1 MTPERIFC
9 YHRPTMTDPALPPSS
24 RWPRIGRDD
33 SFHVIGGGLIGFG
46 VPVWLG
52 WVLLYLLLTLSAVA
66 FADQLP
72 PATANR
78 IAGGGPAC
86 LGLIDLIQRLRA
98 TQYVAFLLNGSEITR
113 PTSLIDRLTFRECG
127 WYLPILALPLPLW
140 LLGAMIS
147 AELLTS

>member
-1 MTPERIFC
+1 MTE
-9 YHRPTMTDPALPPSS
+9 PAAPHSP
-24 RWPRIGRDD
+24 RWSRIGRDD
-33 SFHVIGGGLIGFG
+33 SFYVIGSDRFGFG

-72 PATANR
+72 PDAANR

-86 LGLIDLIQRLRA
+86 LGLIDLIERLRA
-98 TQYVAFLLNGSEITR
+98 TRYVAFVLNGSEVTR
-113 PTSLIDRLTFRECG
+113 PAGLLDRLTFRECG

-147 AELLTS
+147 AELLTP